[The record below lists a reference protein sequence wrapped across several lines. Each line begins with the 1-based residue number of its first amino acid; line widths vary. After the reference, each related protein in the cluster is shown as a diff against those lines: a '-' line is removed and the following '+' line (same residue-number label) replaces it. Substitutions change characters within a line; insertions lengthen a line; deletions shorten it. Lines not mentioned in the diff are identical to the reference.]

1 MATAHEEKPLNW
13 HQSWL
18 PGGLWPAVR
27 KPFYSVVLFSAVA
40 NLLLLTAPLF
50 MLQIYDRVLTS
61 HSIPTLLALTL
72 LATVLIGFF
81 ALLDMVRQRVLAR
94 IGLRVHGEL
103 ASPVFQR
110 AIDLGDG
117 SPEQRGSDQPLA
129 DLNLVR
135 QWLAGSGPVA
145 LLDLPWLPFYLL
157 IIFLLHVWLGVIA
170 TIGALVMLVLTALN
184 EIIVRGSVMKARA
197 PGQKSQKTARMSARN
212 DEAVRAMGMVG
223 ALTSRWRRQQVL
235 AQEHQLRGDDGAA
248 GFSAAI
254 KATRLLLQIILL
266 AFGGYLV
273 IASEMT
279 AGAMIAASIIG
290 ARALAPV
297 EAAASQWR
305 QMLEM
310 RGATARLNELLM
322 GGPKPS
328 PVQLPS
334 PTKTLL
340 LEKMTVIPPGTTKPA
355 LRQISMTLQAGQG
368 LSVVGSCAS
377 GKSTLARALVGIW
390 PSAMGTIRLDGATL
404 NQWSTAERGRH
415 TGYLPQD
422 VQLFDGTVAEN
433 IARFEEGVSDED
445 VVKAAQL
452 AGAHDHI
459 VRLSEGYNTRIGD
472 SGMLLSAG
480 QRQVI
485 GLARALFRMPFLIV
499 LDEPNA
505 NLDAE
510 GEAAL
515 VRAIRAAREQGSIV
529 VVMAHRPSVVAAT
542 DMTLMLSGGRMQAF
556 GPRDAVLKK
565 VLAPVGEK
573 KVAAQ

>member
-1 MATAHEEKPLNW
+1 LATAHEEKPLNW

-248 GFSAAI
+248 GDAAVV
-254 KATRLLLQIILL
+254 AN
-266 AFGGYLV
+266 YLV
-273 IASEMT
+273 
-279 AGAMIAASIIG
+279 G
-290 ARALAPV
+290 L
-297 EAAASQWR
+297 WR
-305 QMLEM
+305 IL
-310 RGATARLNELLM
+310 G
-322 GGPKPS
+322 
-328 PVQLPS
+328 
-334 PTKTLL
+334 
-340 LEKMTVIPPGTTKPA
+340 
-355 LRQISMTLQAGQG
+355 
-368 LSVVGSCAS
+368 
-377 GKSTLARALVGIW
+377 
-390 PSAMGTIRLDGATL
+390 
-404 NQWSTAERGRH
+404 
-415 TGYLPQD
+415 
-422 VQLFDGTVAEN
+422 
-433 IARFEEGVSDED
+433 
-445 VVKAAQL
+445 
-452 AGAHDHI
+452 
-459 VRLSEGYNTRIGD
+459 
-472 SGMLLSAG
+472 
-480 QRQVI
+480 
-485 GLARALFRMPFLIV
+485 
-499 LDEPNA
+499 
-505 NLDAE
+505 
-510 GEAAL
+510 
-515 VRAIRAAREQGSIV
+515 
-529 VVMAHRPSVVAAT
+529 HR
-542 DMTLMLSGGRMQAF
+542 
-556 GPRDAVLKK
+556 
-565 VLAPVGEK
+565 
-573 KVAAQ
+573 

>member
-1 MATAHEEKPLNW
+1 LATLQGEEPLNW
-13 HQSWL
+13 HQRWV
-18 PGGLWPAVR
+18 PGGMWAQIR

-72 LATVLIGFF
+72 LAVVLIGFF

-94 IGLRVHGEL
+94 IGLQVHGKL
-103 ASPVFQR
+103 AAPVFQR

-117 SPEQRGSDQPLA
+117 TPAQRGSDQPLA
-129 DLNLVR
+129 DLNMVR

-145 LLDLPWLPFYLL
+145 ILDLPWLPLYLL
-157 IIFLLHVWLGVIA
+157 IIFLLHVWLGVVA
-170 TIGALVMLVLTALN
+170 TIGALVMLVLAALN
-184 EIIVRGSVMKARA
+184 EIVVRGSVVKARE
-197 PGQKSQKTARMSARN
+197 PGQKSQMTARMSARN

-223 ALTSRWRRQQVL
+223 ALSSRWQRQQVS

-305 QMLEM
+305 QMIEM
-310 RGATARLNELLM
+310 RSATARLNALLS
-322 GGPKPS
+322 GGPKVP

-334 PTKTLL
+334 PAKSLS
-340 LEKMTVIPPGTTKPA
+340 LEKMTVIPPGATKPT

-368 LSVVGSCAS
+368 LSVVGACAS

-390 PSAMGTIRLDGATL
+390 PAAMGTIRLDGATL
-404 NQWSTAERGRH
+404 EQWSAADHGQH
-415 TGYLPQD
+415 MGYLPQD

-433 IARFEEGVSDED
+433 IARFEERTDDVD

-452 AGAHDHI
+452 AGAHDQI

-472 SGMLLSAG
+472 GGMLLSAG

-485 GLARALFRMPFLIV
+485 GLARALYRMPFLIV

-505 NLDAE
+505 NLDAAGE
-510 GEAAL
+510 GAL

-542 DMTLMLSGGRMQAF
+542 DMTLMLAEGRVQAF

-565 VLAPVGEK
+565 VLAPVGGK
-573 KVAAQ
+573 KVAAE